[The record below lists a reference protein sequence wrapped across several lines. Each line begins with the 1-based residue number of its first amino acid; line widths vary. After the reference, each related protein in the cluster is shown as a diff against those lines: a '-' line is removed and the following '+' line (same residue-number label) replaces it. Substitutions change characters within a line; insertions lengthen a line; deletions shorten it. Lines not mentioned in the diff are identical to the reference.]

1 MSSNN
6 AKAAAPAAPSAAPQA
21 SSGPDNAKIVLI
33 SLILVAAVAN
43 LNLSVANV
51 ALPSIGEAFDASQTE
66 LNLVAVAYSLGLA
79 SSVLWLGALGDR
91 YGRKMML
98 LIGILLS
105 VPACLI
111 AAYAGSIEVLIGGR
125 LLGGVSAGMAYPTTL
140 ALIAALWT
148 GQARTK
154 SIALWS
160 ATGGAIAA
168 CGPVVAG
175 FLLEHFSWRSVFVVT
190 LPLAAVALLMAWKF
204 VPAHVH
210 ETTEPV
216 DNLGGVLS
224 MVLVGALILGIN
236 FAPVPD
242 ELALAVGLFAVA
254 IVATALFLYRQRKA
268 KNPLYDLNVARRRVF
283 WVAAVAGIVVFGS
296 LMGAMFIGQQYL
308 QNVLDYSTLD
318 AGLAILP
325 AALAMIVVAP
335 QSAKLVQ
342 SHGARI
348 TLLVGYVFVL
358 AGFVTMLLLW
368 KEDISYWKVGLGYAL
383 IGVGVGFAGTPAS
396 HSLTGS
402 VPVTRAGMAS
412 GTADLQRDLGGA
424 IMQSIF
430 GALLA
435 AGFAGAVAGAIPPHP
450 NGDQSVS
457 TSVESELTK
466 SFSSAEATA
475 ERYPQ
480 YADAIISAAQTSFL
494 DGDQWAYMAGII
506 AVLIG
511 GAVVFFM
518 FPKKDEEEALLAQYH
533 AEDMKAF
540 AAMQQAAA
548 AQAGAAPAPAA

>member
-1 MSSNN
+1 
-6 AKAAAPAAPSAAPQA
+6 
-21 SSGPDNAKIVLI
+21 
-33 SLILVAAVAN
+33 
-43 LNLSVANV
+43 
-51 ALPSIGEAFDASQTE
+51 
-66 LNLVAVAYSLGLA
+66 
-79 SSVLWLGALGDR
+79 
-91 YGRKMML
+91 
-98 LIGILLS
+98 
-105 VPACLI
+105 
-111 AAYAGSIEVLIGGR
+111 
-125 LLGGVSAGMAYPTTL
+125 MAYPTTL

-175 FLLEHFSWRSVFVVT
+175 FLLEHYSWRSVFVVT
-190 LPLAAVALLMAWKF
+190 LPLAVVALVMAWKF

-216 DNLGGVLS
+216 DNLGGLLS
-224 MVLVGALILGIN
+224 MILVGSLILGIN
-236 FAPVPD
+236 FAPVPN
-242 ELALAVGLFAVA
+242 ELALAAGLFAVA
-254 IVATALFLYRQRKA
+254 IVATVLFLYRQRKA
-268 KNPLYDLNVARRRVF
+268 ENPLYDLKVASRRVF

-430 GALLA
+430 GALLT
-435 AGFAGAVAGAIPPHP
+435 AGFAAAVATSIGAAP
-450 NGDQSVS
+450 NGDQVS
-457 TSVESELTK
+457 ASVESQLQK
-466 SFSSAEATA
+466 SYSSAEEVA
-475 ERYPQ
+475 EQYPE
-480 YADAIISAAQTSFL
+480 YSTEIIAGAQQSFL
-494 DGDQWAYMAGII
+494 DGDQWAYMAGIV

-511 GAVVFFM
+511 GVLVFFM

-533 AEDMKAF
+533 AEDMKAL
-540 AAMQQAAA
+540 AALQQAAA
-548 AQAGAAPAPAA
+548 EAAAAAPAAAPAA

>member
-1 MSSNN
+1 
-6 AKAAAPAAPSAAPQA
+6 
-21 SSGPDNAKIVLI
+21 
-33 SLILVAAVAN
+33 
-43 LNLSVANV
+43 
-51 ALPSIGEAFDASQTE
+51 
-66 LNLVAVAYSLGLA
+66 
-79 SSVLWLGALGDR
+79 
-91 YGRKMML
+91 MML

-111 AAYAGSIEVLIGGR
+111 AAYAGTIGVLIGGR

-242 ELALAVGLFAVA
+242 ELALAVGLFFVA
-254 IVATALFLYRQRKA
+254 IVATVLFIYRQRKA

-296 LMGAMFIGQQYL
+296 LMGAMFIGQQFL

-325 AALAMIVVAP
+325 AAVAMVVVAP
-335 QSAKLVQ
+335 QSAKIVE
-342 SHGARI
+342 SHGARF
-348 TLLVGYVFVL
+348 TLLLGYVFCA
-358 AGFVTMLLLW
+358 AGFVTMMLLW
-368 KEDISYWKVGLGYAL
+368 KDDIPYCKVGLG
-383 IGVGVGFAGTPAS
+383 
-396 HSLTGS
+396 
-402 VPVTRAGMAS
+402 
-412 GTADLQRDLGGA
+412 
-424 IMQSIF
+424 
-430 GALLA
+430 
-435 AGFAGAVAGAIPPHP
+435 
-450 NGDQSVS
+450 
-457 TSVESELTK
+457 
-466 SFSSAEATA
+466 
-475 ERYPQ
+475 
-480 YADAIISAAQTSFL
+480 
-494 DGDQWAYMAGII
+494 
-506 AVLIG
+506 
-511 GAVVFFM
+511 
-518 FPKKDEEEALLAQYH
+518 
-533 AEDMKAF
+533 
-540 AAMQQAAA
+540 
-548 AQAGAAPAPAA
+548 

>member
-1 MSSNN
+1 MSSRIPGSP
-6 AKAAAPAAPSAAPQA
+6 AVAALPQQA
-21 SSGPDNAKIVLI
+21 SSGPENAKMVLI

-51 ALPSIGEAFDASQTE
+51 ALPSIGKAFDASQTE

-175 FLLEHFSWRSVFVVT
+175 FLLEHFSWRSVFVIT

-224 MVLVGALILGIN
+224 MVLVGTLILGIN
-236 FAPVPD
+236 FAPVPN
-242 ELALAVGLFAVA
+242 ELALAAGLFAVA
-254 IVATALFLYRQRKA
+254 IVATVLFLYRQRKA

-325 AALAMIVVAP
+325 AAARDDRGGAAIGQAGRVPRRAHHVAGRLCLCAGRFRHDAAALERECLVLEGRFGVCADWYRRRVRGNACLALADRI
-335 QSAKLVQ
+335 
-342 SHGARI
+342 GA
-348 TLLVGYVFVL
+348 GDP
-358 AGFVTMLLLW
+358 GGH
-368 KEDISYWKVGLGYAL
+368 GLGHRRSA
-383 IGVGVGFAGTPAS
+383 A
-396 HSLTGS
+396 
-402 VPVTRAGMAS
+402 RS
-412 GTADLQRDLGGA
+412 GRRHHAIDLRRVADGRICRGDGR
-424 IMQSIF
+424 SI
-430 GALLA
+430 A
-435 AGFAGAVAGAIPPHP
+435 AAP
-450 NGDQSVS
+450 NGDQSVTPQRRS
-457 TSVESELTK
+457 QLHK
-466 SFSSAEATA
+466 SFSSAEETA
-475 ERYPQ
+475 EQYPE
-480 YADAIISAAQTSFL
+480 YSDRDHRGSPEVLPRWRPVGVYGRHHRGAHRWGVGLLHVPEEGRRGSAAGPIPCRGCEGVCRGSGSGSTTS
-494 DGDQWAYMAGII
+494 DQR
-506 AVLIG
+506 
-511 GAVVFFM
+511 
-518 FPKKDEEEALLAQYH
+518 
-533 AEDMKAF
+533 
-540 AAMQQAAA
+540 
-548 AQAGAAPAPAA
+548 

>member
-1 MSSNN
+1 MSSTN
-6 AKAAAPAAPSAAPQA
+6 APAPAAIAQPQA
-21 SSGPDNAKIVLI
+21 SSAPQNGKMVLI
-33 SLILVAAVAN
+33 ALILVAAVAN

-51 ALPSIGEAFDASQTE
+51 ALPSIGKAFDASQTE

-175 FLLEHFSWRSVFVVT
+175 FLLEHFSWRSVFVIT
-190 LPLAAVALLMAWKF
+190 LPLAAVALLMAWRF

-224 MVLVGALILGIN
+224 MVLVGTLILGIN

-242 ELALAVGLFAVA
+242 ELALAAGLFAVA
-254 IVATALFLYRQRKA
+254 IVACVLFLYRQRKA

-296 LMGAMFIGQQYL
+296 LMGAMFIGQQFL

-325 AALAMIVVAP
+325 AAAAMVVVAP
-335 QSAKLVQ
+335 QSAKIVQ
-342 SHGARI
+342 SHGARF
-348 TLLVGYVFVL
+348 TLLLGYVFCA

-368 KEDISYWKVGLGYAL
+368 KEGISYWKVGLGYL
-383 IGVGVGFAGTPAS
+383 FLGVGVGLAGTPAS

-435 AGFAGAVAGAIPPHP
+435 AGFAGAMAGAISADP
-450 NGDQSVS
+450 NAQSVS

-480 YADAIISAAQTSFL
+480 YSDAIVAAAQTSFL
-494 DGDQWAYMAGII
+494 DGDQWAYMAGIT

-533 AEDMKAF
+533 AEDMKAY
-540 AAMQQAAA
+540 AAMKQAEA
-548 AQAGAAPAPAA
+548 AQAEAAPASAPAS